1 MAVKAVACELPRT
14 LELPLSR
21 LFVPDIQKEVIRQGI
36 VASISGST
44 VWRWLDHDAIRP
56 WTFRSWIFPRD
67 PLFEAK
73 AGVVLDL
80 YARQF
85 EGKALGDNDFVV
97 SADEKTS
104 IQARCRC
111 HPSVPAAESR
121 AMLIEH
127 EYDRGGAL
135 QYLAAWDVGRAKVF
149 GRCEAT
155 TGIEPFGRLVDQVMS
170 TEPYAS
176 ARLLDRRQWFV
187 APRPGLHQTSG
198 GALPEGGPPAAAADP
213 LPGPRLVAEPDRDF
227 LLHRPAQGADAQR
240 LHRPRRGRAATVGL
254 RALLRGGGSALR
266 VEIHASGPR

>member
-1 MAVKAVACELPRT
+1 M
-14 LELPLSR
+14 LPLSR

-67 PLFEAK
+67 PHFEAK

-97 SADEKTS
+97 SAGEKTS

-155 TGIEPFGRLVDQVMS
+155 TGIEPFDRLVDQVMS

-176 ARLLDRRQWFV
+176 ARCVYWIVDNGSSQRGQASIKRLE
-187 APRPGLHQTSG
+187 
-198 GALPEGGPPAAAADP
+198 GA
-213 LPGPRLVAEPDRDF
+213 
-227 LLHRPAQGADAQR
+227 
-240 LHRPRRGRAATVGL
+240 T
-254 RALLRGGGSALR
+254 
-266 VEIHASGPR
+266 

>member
-14 LELPLSR
+14 FELPLSR

-67 PLFEAK
+67 PHFEAK

-111 HPSVPAAESR
+111 HPSVPAAPGSPVGPVGFKLELSQDGSPKPQIFRVPSEVSKREPASR
-121 AMLIEH
+121 
-127 EYDRGGAL
+127 
-135 QYLAAWDVGRAKVF
+135 
-149 GRCEAT
+149 
-155 TGIEPFGRLVDQVMS
+155 
-170 TEPYAS
+170 
-176 ARLLDRRQWFV
+176 
-187 APRPGLHQTSG
+187 RPWTS
-198 GALPEGGPPAAAADP
+198 PA
-213 LPGPRLVAEPDRDF
+213 
-227 LLHRPAQGADAQR
+227 
-240 LHRPRRGRAATVGL
+240 
-254 RALLRGGGSALR
+254 
-266 VEIHASGPR
+266 

>member
-67 PLFEAK
+67 PHFEAK

-111 HPSVPAAESR
+111 HPSVPAAHLPTARSE
-121 AMLIEH
+121 
-127 EYDRGGAL
+127 RGSS
-135 QYLAAWDVGRAKVF
+135 QAW
-149 GRCEAT
+149 
-155 TGIEPFGRLVDQVMS
+155 
-170 TEPYAS
+170 
-176 ARLLDRRQWFV
+176 
-187 APRPGLHQTSG
+187 
-198 GALPEGGPPAAAADP
+198 
-213 LPGPRLVAEPDRDF
+213 F
-227 LLHRPAQGADAQR
+227 LLGQGD
-240 LHRPRRGRAATVGL
+240 H
-254 RALLRGGGSALR
+254 ALAGSANLGSTR
-266 VEIHASGPR
+266 HHIYDFAH